1 MFGYVTVR
9 KEELKIKDYNKY
21 QEYYCG
27 VCQDLKEAY
36 GWKGQATLTFDMTFL
51 AILLTGLYE
60 DRTVREEHRCLVHP
74 GRKHVCLRNE
84 FTRYAADMNLL
95 ITYYNLLDDWEDE
108 KKHVALAGAKALK
121 NSVRKAAEKY
131 PRQDRAVRGYLKK
144 LHICEAEN
152 SRDLDQAAGYTG
164 EVMAQLYCCRE
175 DIWKEDLGRL
185 GFYIGKFIYL
195 MDAYEDVEKDRK
207 TGNYNPL
214 VFHYGSSEFEE
225 MADKILLMMTAEASR
240 AFEKLPILENVDIL
254 RNILYSGIWTKY
266 EMIRHRRESEDE
278 EKKH

>member
-21 QEYYCG
+21 QAYYCG

-74 GRKHVCLRNE
+74 GRKHICLRNE

-95 ITYYNLLDDWEDE
+95 STYYNLLDDWEDE

-121 NSVRKAAEKY
+121 SSVCKAAKKY
-131 PRQDRAVRGYLKK
+131 PRQDRAVREYLKK
-144 LHICEAEN
+144 LHICETEN

-214 VFHYGSSEFEE
+214 VFQYGSSEFEE
-225 MADKILLMMTAEASR
+225 MAEKILLMMTAEASR

-266 EMIRHRRESEDE
+266 EMIRHRRESKDE